1 MRFLACLAIAL
12 SAGLSTI
19 GRGAETA
26 NSRIW
31 CLSLRFQEGSD
42 GSSDTLDLSS
52 ITSTYNGELLPY
64 NGLTYVSLFYLDA
77 LNSSGL
83 TVNGTI
89 YINLPPVADANGN
102 GFNDFF
108 ESAMPVGATT
118 TGSYTTVL
126 GNGTV
131 TANWSRGAA
140 TKDGTC
146 SLHLVDNAF
155 SDLGNYVFAFELIE
169 YTGPLLYTPGSN
181 TVSGNLNLVKTGDST
196 SQLQGPVQFTKVSTN
211 RLNRLILQPG
221 GWTNSS
227 AQLLSYT
234 NSLFARDLPWTTN
247 YYGFVV
253 FADGDPTTA
262 APDYQVWMLS
272 IDDSN
277 DANHNGVPDFS
288 DDPQIVIPPPPHAPE
303 LGLTLSANNALVSI
317 TGEIGH
323 QHDIQ
328 QSLSLPA
335 TNWQTIASVTL
346 TNTTEAI
353 PLAFPAAPAAFWRVV
368 AH

>member
-1 MRFLACLAIAL
+1 MRFVVYLAIV
-12 SAGLSTI
+12 GLVSHPWLTPA
-19 GRGAETA
+19 AETA

-42 GSSDTLDLSS
+42 GSGDTLDLSS
-52 ITSTYNGELLPY
+52 IAGSYNGELLPY
-64 NGLTYVSLFYLDA
+64 NGLTYVSAFYLDA
-77 LNSSGL
+77 FNSSGL

-89 YINLPPVADANGN
+89 YINLPPLADVNGN

-108 ESAMPVGATT
+108 ESALPVGATT

-131 TANWSRGAA
+131 TANWSRGAG

-155 SDLGNYVFAFELIE
+155 GDLGNYVHAFELIE
-169 YTGPLLYTPGSN
+169 YAGPLLYTPGSN
-181 TVSGNLNLVKTGDST
+181 TVSGNLSIVKTGDPT
-196 SQLQGPVQFTKVSTN
+196 SQLQGPVQFVKVSTN
-211 RLNRLILQPG
+211 RFNRLILQPG
-221 GWTNSS
+221 SWTNSA
-227 AQLLSYT
+227 AQPLNYT
-234 NSLFARDLPWTTN
+234 NNLFARDLPWTTN

-262 APDYQVWMLS
+262 DPDYLVWMLS
-272 IDDSN
+272 IDDTN
-277 DANHNGVPDFS
+277 DANHNGIPDFS
-288 DDPQIVIPPPPHAPE
+288 DDPQVVIPPPPHAPN
-303 LGLTLSANNALVSI
+303 LGLILSSSNVLVSI
-317 TGEIGH
+317 TGDIGH
-323 QHDIQ
+323 LHDIQ
-328 QSLSLPA
+328 QSLALPA

-346 TNTTEAI
+346 TNATETI
-353 PLAFPAAPAAFWRVV
+353 PIALPAASAAFWRAV